1 MSQAA
6 LNIDV
11 VREIETSLR
20 DGSEAKRQEI
30 LRRVTDLYFGGFA
43 GVSEQATAVFDD
55 VMCHLINHVESRA
68 LVELSARLAP
78 VANAPLQTIRR
89 LARDDAIEVSA
100 PVLAQSPS
108 LNDTDLIEIAK
119 TKSQAHLATIARR
132 THINEAVT
140 EALVDHGNAD
150 VATAVASNAGAQIS
164 NLTMAKLVVRAEGDE
179 RLTGA
184 ISQRADIPRPL
195 FRHLMAQ
202 ATEAVRARLLAL
214 AAPEHR
220 AMIQEVL
227 DGLAAQ
233 AGVNTASVQTHE
245 EAQRIVASFSQ
256 DTRLT
261 RTKLS
266 SFAAGRRVDAM
277 IAALSVLSGLPVA
290 DVYRLFQ
297 APSAFGLLS
306 LCRSIMLDWNAASA
320 VIATR
325 PDGLE
330 AEGESFGDLY
340 SQYEALSAAAAQQLI
355 RHWKHR
361 VAAPIHRTHTGN

>member
-1 MSQAA
+1 MSKSV
-6 LNIDV
+6 LNLELVQELDAV
-11 VREIETSLR
+11 LR
-20 DGSEAKRQEI
+20 NGSDDKRRD
-30 LRRVTDLYFGGFA
+30 LLGRMTDLFVA
-43 GVSEQATAVFDD
+43 AATDHPETAPAVFDE
-55 VMCHLINHVESRA
+55 VMSHLINHVESRA
-68 LVELSARLAP
+68 LVELSVRLAP
-78 VANAPLQTIRR
+78 MPNAPLQTVRR
-89 LARDDAIEVSA
+89 LARNDAIEVSA

-108 LNDTDLIEIAK
+108 LDDADLIHIAK
-119 TKSQAHLATIARR
+119 TKSQAHLATIASRA
-132 THINEAVT
+132 HINEAVT

-150 VATAVASNAGAQIS
+150 VANAVASNAGAQIS
-164 NLTMAKLVVRAEGDE
+164 NLTMAKLVVRADGDE

-184 ISQRADIPRPL
+184 ISRRADIPRPM

-220 AMIQEVL
+220 AVIQDVL
-227 DGLAAQ
+227 DGLATQ
-233 AGVNTASVQTHE
+233 AGVKTASVQTHE

-266 SFAAGRRVDAM
+266 GLAAGRRVDAM
-277 IAALSVLSGLPVA
+277 IAALSVLSGLPVD

-330 AEGESFGDLY
+330 AEGESFGELY

-361 VAAPIHRTHTGN
+361 GAAPNSQKICG